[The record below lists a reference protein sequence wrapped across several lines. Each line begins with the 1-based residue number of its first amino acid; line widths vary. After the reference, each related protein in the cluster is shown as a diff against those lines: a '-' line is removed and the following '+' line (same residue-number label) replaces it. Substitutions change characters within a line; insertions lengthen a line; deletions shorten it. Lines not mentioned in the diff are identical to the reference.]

1 MYSRRTAVITLVL
14 VFLTLIGCSQGQQST
29 TTTRSEMDVIRETR
43 TIRAGWGPYAP
54 YASLDP
60 ATKKPQGFY
69 IDLFE
74 EVARESG
81 LKVEWVET
89 TWGTM
94 ISDIKANKF
103 QVMGAPVFRTVP
115 RAFEIAFSRP
125 IDYFGYS
132 AIIRANET
140 RFKTIDDFNRGDI
153 TLAVTQGEVGHD
165 YAQRHLPKAKLV
177 VHKTGDIALALT
189 DVIEN
194 RADAGICDAWTAK
207 QFAAEHKGAVRD
219 LFADKPFNIVGA
231 GWFVKQD
238 QVELLQFLNTSIDW
252 LESSGEIQRTASK
265 YQLPSF
271 FRQELT
277 PANSSSSASQAK

>member
-1 MYSRRTAVITLVL
+1 MHTRRNAAILLVL
-14 VFLTLIGCSQGQQST
+14 SLLALIGCTQGQPSSGSK
-29 TTTRSEMDVIRETR
+29 SEMETIRETR
-43 TIRAGWGPYAP
+43 VIRAGWGPYAP
-54 YASLDP
+54 YSSLDP

-74 EVARESG
+74 SAARESG

-94 ISDIKANKF
+94 ISDLKANKF
-103 QVMGAPVFRTVP
+103 QVMASPVFRTIP
-115 RAFEIAFSRP
+115 RAFEVAFSRP

-132 AIIRANET
+132 AITRAGEN
-140 RFKTIDDFNRGDI
+140 RFKTIDDFNREDI
-153 TLAVTQGEVGHD
+153 TLAVTQGEVGHEF
-165 YAQRHLPKAKLV
+165 AQRHLPKAKLV

-189 DVIEN
+189 DVIEK

-207 QFAAEHKGAVRD
+207 QFAAEHQGAVLD
-219 LFADKPFNIVGA
+219 LFADRPFNVVGA

-238 QVELLQFLNTSIDW
+238 QVELLQFLNTTIDW
-252 LESSGEIQRTASK
+252 LESSGEIQRTAAK

-271 FRQELT
+271 FRQEFA
-277 PANSSSSASQAK
+277 PASANQAGTSAK